1 MVFQRRHMLLNG
13 RRRYSCRG
21 PYPDSSGFSKEKSI
35 LSPRSLR
42 SQRQI
47 LHSGYRGFMS
57 EEILESPSGQ
67 LAVIM
72 GKRAENLYLT
82 GQLLC
87 SEAVLAVMNRGLR
100 GGLPEGM
107 DIRLASALPLGLGNS
122 GCTCGALSGA
132 ALALGLFLGR
142 NRPGALNGKPAMPSA
157 NLLHSRFKG
166 LFGST
171 CCRVL
176 TQKVKHSQRE
186 HFKQCANITGQTAE
200 LAALILLEKRPEL
213 ADSADLGYL
222 EAMDSWLGSKFRQL
236 AGIAGR

>member
-1 MVFQRRHMLLNG
+1 MPDGISKPLN
-13 RRRYSCRG
+13 
-21 PYPDSSGFSKEKSI
+21 E
-35 LSPRSLR
+35 
-42 SQRQI
+42 
-47 LHSGYRGFMS
+47 
-57 EEILESPSGQ
+57 Q
-67 LAVIM
+67 LAQMI
-72 GKRAENLYLT
+72 GKRAKNLYLT

-142 NRPGALNGKPAMPSA
+142 DRSGALNGKQAMPAA
-157 NLLHSRFKG
+157 NLLHNQFKG

-176 TQKVKHSQRE
+176 TKKVKHSQKE
-186 HFKQCANITGQTAE
+186 HFKQCAHITGQTAE
-200 LAALILLEKRPEL
+200 LAALIVLENRPEL
-213 ADSADLGYL
+213 ADSADLDYL